1 MLYICMEVVMKIRI
15 ANIGDL
21 DSIYDFIISL
31 AKFENLLDL
40 VTLTKEKLKYSLFEM
55 HQAEVIIGEV
65 DLKPVAFALYYFNYS
80 TFLGKANLFLED
92 LYVNVDYRGLGY
104 GKMMLKYIA
113 KIALDRNC
121 ERVDWLC
128 LDWNNKAIDFYQQ
141 LGAKNLSEW
150 KLFRLEGKKIN
161 DLADS

>member
-1 MLYICMEVVMKIRI
+1 MEVVMKIRI

-92 LYVNVDYRGLGY
+92 LYVNADYRGLGY
-104 GKMMLKYIA
+104 GKMMLKFIA

-128 LDWNNKAIDFYQQ
+128 LDWNTKAIDFYQQ

>member
-92 LYVNVDYRGLGY
+92 LYVNADYRGLGY
-104 GKMMLKYIA
+104 GKMMLKFIA

-128 LDWNNKAIDFYQQ
+128 LDWNTKAIDFYQQ

>member
-1 MLYICMEVVMKIRI
+1 MKIRI

-92 LYVNVDYRGLGY
+92 LYVNADYRGLGY
-104 GKMMLKYIA
+104 GKMMLKFIA

-128 LDWNNKAIDFYQQ
+128 LDWNTKAIDFYQQ